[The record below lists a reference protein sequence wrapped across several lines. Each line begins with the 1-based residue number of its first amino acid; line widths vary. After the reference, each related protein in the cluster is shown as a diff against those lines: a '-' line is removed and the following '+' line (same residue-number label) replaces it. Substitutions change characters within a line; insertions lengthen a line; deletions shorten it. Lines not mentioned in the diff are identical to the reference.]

1 MVARFKTMV
10 GETRA
15 LAKLV
20 VEGGPGGTGSFPVV
34 KHLTVIGRDTA
45 SADVLVEDPLVSRRH
60 ARIAW
65 DGAGYVLEDL
75 ASTNGTTVNGE
86 PLVGARRLEP
96 GDRIGVGAISVVF
109 EQGGGAVRPE
119 PVPDDRATRALRI
132 PQSFSSVPSRQVL
145 DSVAATNARLGHE
158 NLGFLSEERG
168 FTPATPPP
176 LELPP
181 AYAAWDEIAARL
193 PELWRSITV
202 RPALRDLPVLDAGE
216 EALPDEC
223 LLRASVIISMLAHS
237 YHRISAEPPRLPM
250 PDGVQQPWEQISRRL
265 DRLAP
270 HLSYSDLILCN
281 WKLKDPNCGDPFGLD
296 NLELL
301 VSTVDNQEENVLYL
315 MQVEAHYEMG
325 PLLGAIVRCQEA
337 ALRDD
342 TEALKRDLISIT
354 EAIQQ
359 FGTKTFMALNPNPYS
374 DTFVDPVVWAKTVAP
389 FAVPI
394 AEGTVGPSG
403 VGAPAF
409 HMLDTFFGRHAY
421 DTHLGKEMLQMR
433 SWYPQHWRDFFDALG
448 EVSVADH
455 VERIADPVL
464 EGIYKEAA
472 IAYAGDGGFLTQHK
486 IKAYGYL
493 DLAFKVGRS
502 VTIGGFSGSFADR
515 VWDLAVDELTR
526 SHEERERALPR
537 PGHPA
542 AITEVELVNPDGDP
556 DKTVTRVVFDV
567 TGTGMRYAPGDRCAV
582 LPENRPAL
590 VDRTLTALRATGSEE
605 VILTGE
611 WRDAVDLRVGH
622 EGTTTLPLRTLLR
635 FGHIRPVGR
644 ETAKILHAA
653 SHNGRLRRII
663 ESRAEDQWELWD
675 LLEMLTAAGFDPK
688 RLWKVHPGQAEHICR
703 VVPME
708 SFRMYSISST
718 MDPQSLDGAE
728 ELTLTVGRLQYETDD
743 TALSAAHHRFGTA
756 SSFLGSPAAVDG
768 ETRTDVSLRVVHP
781 PRFGLPADPTT
792 PIVMFAGGTGI
803 APFRSFVHERAAHD
817 SGGENWLFV
826 GSRTRHELLYRAE
839 LESAV
844 AQGRLQV
851 RAAFS
856 RDPVEIRFEPE
867 GDGGGFRFEPGEA
880 RHIGDEILRDDNAE
894 MLWRMLRS
902 RADGGEGAHF
912 YVCGRTGFAGSVM
925 TALEAVVDRF
935 DEGPDD
941 GREERVRSVLYRLV
955 GEERYLQDI
964 FTTYTGSHID
974 AATTIPA
981 SEVVVRNNP
990 DDGYW
995 MVIDG
1000 RVYDM
1005 NTFGHLHPGGFKIIQ
1020 AYAGMDGTAAYRK
1033 VLHHVNP
1040 EVDSMLGMYE
1050 LGVVRRLHFGQEWG
1064 TVVAPDGLRSMS
1076 LADAYRAW
1084 IRFLYRVVE
1093 MENAL
1098 QQDYGLKDQT
1108 IIGDDDPTAFPP
1120 IKFQYLLET
1129 HDRFMVNYLAGTTGD
1144 ALEDLW
1150 AVTSGFCTSDR
1161 DVRWMATELARI
1173 RDGEEADTIRR
1184 LSGEIQRRI
1193 DDIVER
1199 GADTDDPTAKLLR
1212 EYCDLLHAED
1222 RRYLA
1227 EVKAALRRGVMV
1239 FEELERDTIRS
1250 GGHRLMAAIEGVPRI
1265 LADYHSRLLSG
1276 VVSLWLDHPT

>member
-20 VEGGPGGTGSFPVV
+20 VEDGSGGTASFPVV
-34 KHLTVIGRDTA
+34 KHLTVIGRDVTI
-45 SADVLVEDPLVSRRH
+45 ADVVVDDPRASRRH
-60 ARIAW
+60 AGINW
-65 DGAGYVLEDL
+65 DGSGYVLEDL
-75 ASTNGTTVNGE
+75 GSTNGTTVNGE
-86 PLVGARRLEP
+86 PLAAPRDLRP
-96 GDRIGVGAISVVF
+96 GDRIGVGGITFVF
-109 EQGGGAVRPE
+109 EQGGGAVAPE
-119 PVPDDRATRALRI
+119 SVPDDRATRALKI
-132 PQSFSSVPSRQVL
+132 PQSFSSVPSRRIL
-145 DSVAATNARLGHE
+145 ESVADTNARLGHE
-158 NLGFLSEERG
+158 NLGFISEERG
-168 FTPATPPP
+168 FTPGVPPL
-176 LELPP
+176 LELPA

-193 PELWRSITV
+193 PELWRAITV
-202 RPALRDLPVLDAGE
+202 RQALADLPVLDAGE
-216 EALPDEC
+216 DALPDEC

-237 YHRISAEPPRLPM
+237 YHRISAEPPGLPM
-250 PDGVQQPWEQISRRL
+250 PDGVQHPWEQISRRL

-270 HLSYSDLILCN
+270 HLSYNDLILYN
-281 WKLKDPNCGDPFGLD
+281 WKLKDPDCDDPFGLD

-315 MQVEAHYEMG
+315 MQVEAHYKMG

-337 ALRDD
+337 VQQDD
-342 TEALKRDLISIT
+342 TESLKRDLISIT
-354 EAIQQ
+354 EAVQQ

-455 VERIADPVL
+455 VEKTGDPAL
-464 EGIYKEAA
+464 EGIYKDAA
-472 IAYAGDGGFLTQHK
+472 ISYAGEGGFLTQHK

-502 VTIGGFSGSFADR
+502 VTIGGFSGSFSDR

-526 SHEERERALPR
+526 SHEERERSLPR

-542 AITEVELVNPDGDP
+542 SITDVELINPDGDP

-567 TGTGMRYAPGDRCAV
+567 SGTGMRYAPGDRCAV
-582 LPENRPAL
+582 LPENSEEL
-590 VDRTLTALRATGSEE
+590 VDKTLAALRADGSEKVTLTA
-605 VILTGE
+605 E
-611 WRDAVDLRVGH
+611 WRDAVDLRIGH
-622 EGTTTLPLRTLLR
+622 EGATTLALRTLLR
-635 FGHIRPVGR
+635 FGHIRPVDR
-644 ETAKILHAA
+644 ATAKILYAA

-675 LLEMLTAAGFDPK
+675 LLDMLTAAGFDSK

-718 MDPQSLDGAE
+718 MDPRALDGAE
-728 ELTLTVGRLQYETDD
+728 ELTLTVGRLQYETNETD
-743 TALSAAHHRFGTA
+743 LSLAHERSGTA
-756 SSFLGSPAAVDG
+756 SSFLGEPARDG
-768 ETRTDVSLRVVHP
+768 AGAQVSLRVVHP
-781 PRFGLPADPTT
+781 PRFGLPEDPTT

-803 APFRSFVHERAAHD
+803 APFRSFVHERAAQVG
-817 SGGENWLFV
+817 GGENWLFV
-826 GSRTRHELLYRAE
+826 GSRTRHELLYRSE
-839 LESAV
+839 FEPAV
-844 AQGRLQV
+844 AQRRLHI

-856 RDPVEIRFEPE
+856 RDPVEVRFELD
-867 GDGGGFRFEPGEA
+867 GDGGGLRFEPGET
-880 RHIGDEILRDDNAE
+880 RYIGDEILRDENAE

-902 RADGGEGAHF
+902 KADGGEGAYF
-912 YVCGRTGFAGSVM
+912 YVCGRTGFASSVM
-925 TALEAVVDRF
+925 TALVAVMDRF
-935 DEGPDD
+935 HDGPEED
-941 GREERVRSVLYRLV
+941 REAAVATMLYELV

-974 AATTIPA
+974 SPTTIPA
-981 SEVVVRNNP
+981 SDVVVRNNP

-1005 NTFGHLHPGGFKIIQ
+1005 DTFGHLHPGGFKIIQ

-1084 IRFLYRVVE
+1084 IRSLYRVVE

-1098 QQDYGLKDQT
+1098 QQDYALKDQT
-1108 IIGDDDPTAFPP
+1108 IIGDDDPGAYPP

-1150 AVTSGFCTSDR
+1150 AVTSGFCSPDR
-1161 DVRWMATELARI
+1161 DVRWMAGELERI
-1173 RDGEEADTIRR
+1173 RQGGEADTIRR

-1193 DDIVER
+1193 DDIVDR
-1199 GADTDDPTAKLLR
+1199 GADAEDPTTKLLR
-1212 EYCDLLHAED
+1212 EYCSLLHTED
-1222 RRYLA
+1222 RRFLG
-1227 EVKAALRRGVMV
+1227 EIKMALRRGVMV
-1239 FEELERDTIRS
+1239 FEEFERDTIRS
-1250 GGHRLMAAIEGVPRI
+1250 GGHQLMTAIEGMPRI

-1276 VVSLWLDHPT
+1276 VVRLWLDHPT